1 MTEKSIIWATSQH
14 WRSDNHVSSH
24 HYARLL
30 AEQGW
35 RVLYLAHPVS
45 PLHLLQTRSRRG
57 RQLRWQEWRTGGG
70 IDVDGGLRHY
80 TPMTLLPPHASPVLS
95 SRAVLDR
102 WQSCTLPS
110 LTGYLKHHGFDHAA
124 MVVVDSER
132 YGFLFDA
139 LPNAKHVLRIVD
151 CLEGFKTTARTWV
164 EHERELI
171 RRADVVVVTSR
182 LLHDEAVATGA
193 RKAVF
198 VPNGVEFARFAGPPP
213 AVPEEYAEIPRPRA
227 VYVGAVE
234 HWFDDRLL
242 AKVASLMPQVSF
254 VIIGGGENPL
264 TESARV
270 RNVHLLGP
278 KPYKTVPG
286 YMRYSDAG
294 IIPFRADALTRTVN
308 PIKLYEYT
316 ASGLPVVSTSWEELR
331 LLNSPALLCRSAE
344 DFCTALRTTME
355 NGCDREQ
362 LRTFARDADW
372 GSRLRAMMNAL
383 EVSISPG

>member
-1 MTEKSIIWATSQH
+1 MTERSIIWATSQH

-45 PLHLLQTRSRRG
+45 PLHLLKTRSRRAAL
-57 RQLRWQEWRTGGG
+57 LRWREWRTGGG
-70 IDVDGGLRHY
+70 IDVDGRLRHY

-102 WQSCTLPS
+102 WQNCTLPI
-110 LTGYLKHHGFDHAA
+110 LTGYLKQHGFNHAA

-139 LPNAKHVLRIVD
+139 LPHARHVLRIVD
-151 CLEGFKTTARTWV
+151 CLEGFKTTASSWV

-182 LLHDEAVATGA
+182 LLHDEAVAGGA
-193 RKAVF
+193 RKSLF
-198 VPNGVEFARFAGPPP
+198 VPNGVEFVRFAGPPP
-213 AVPEEYAEIPRPRA
+213 AIPEAYAAIPRPRA

-234 HWFDDRLL
+234 HWFDDGLL
-242 AKVASLMPQVSF
+242 AKVASLMPEVSF
-254 VIIGGGENPL
+254 VVVGGGDNPL
-264 TESARV
+264 TASARM
-270 RNVHLLGP
+270 RNVHILGP
-278 KPYKTVPG
+278 KPYATVPG
-286 YMRYSDAG
+286 YMRHADVG

-308 PIKLYEYT
+308 PIKLYEYA

-331 LLNSPALLCRSAE
+331 LLKSPALLCRTGE
-344 DFCTALRTTME
+344 DFSKALRTALE

-372 GSRLRAMMNAL
+372 GSRLRVMLNGL
-383 EVSISPG
+383 EIPLSPC